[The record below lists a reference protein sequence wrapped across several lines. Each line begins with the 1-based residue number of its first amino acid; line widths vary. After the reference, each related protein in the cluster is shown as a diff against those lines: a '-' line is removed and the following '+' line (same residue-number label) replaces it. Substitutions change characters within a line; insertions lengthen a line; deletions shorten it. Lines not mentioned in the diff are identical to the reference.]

1 MAGYVMF
8 RRRLVPVAN
17 KGPAV
22 RRVSDVMSRAILTIT
37 RELSLGDALAVMIGA
52 GTRHLVVVNGERRCS
67 GVLSD
72 RDVAA
77 AFARDPSALTWQRAR
92 DVVGP
97 PAMLDQ
103 AATVGE
109 AARAMCSG
117 GVDAV
122 AVVDA
127 ETRPVGIVTAGDLV
141 ALLADRN

>member
-1 MAGYVMF
+1 MARYVMV
-8 RRRLVPVAN
+8 RRRLVQIAD

-22 RRVSDVMSRAILTIT
+22 RRLSGVMSRAILTIT
-37 RELSLGDALAVMIGA
+37 AELSLGDALAVMIGA
-52 GTRHLVVVNGERRCS
+52 ESRHLVVVNGERRCS

-72 RDVAA
+72 REVAA

-97 PAMLDQ
+97 PAMLAQ
-103 AATVGE
+103 TATVGD

-141 ALLADRN
+141 ALLAFRS